1 ILLGACAVGAAVL
14 ASTAALS
21 SGMLAASTALAIGL
35 CNSIMFPTIF
45 SLSIEGLGP
54 RVPQASAL
62 LCLAI
67 VGGALVP
74 LAAGEVADLTNPS
87 TSLFVT
93 VISYVWILLFGLF
106 CWIRPAPPAP
116 AAADAG

>member
-74 LAAGEVADLTNPS
+74 LAAGEVADLTSAS
-87 TSLFVT
+87 TSLFVPA
-93 VISYVWILLFGLF
+93 VSYVGIVIFGVL
-106 CWIRPAPPAP
+106 CRMRPLPQ
-116 AAADAG
+116 